1 MSRSRSETK
10 CARLVTYSRHSF
22 HLMRNPPMKNIKT
35 LAAIASLSAAA
46 GFAGSAA
53 AQPSLSSVYIG
64 GTVGQAE
71 FKDGCQGLAGCDKKD
86 TADRKSTRLNSSH
99 T

>member
-1 MSRSRSETK
+1 ISRSSSDTK
-10 CARLVTYSRHSF
+10 RARRVTYSRHSF
-22 HLMRNPPMKNIKT
+22 HSMRNPPMKSIKT
-35 LAAIASLSAAA
+35 LAAIASFSAAA

-53 AQPSLSSVYIG
+53 AQSLSSVYIG